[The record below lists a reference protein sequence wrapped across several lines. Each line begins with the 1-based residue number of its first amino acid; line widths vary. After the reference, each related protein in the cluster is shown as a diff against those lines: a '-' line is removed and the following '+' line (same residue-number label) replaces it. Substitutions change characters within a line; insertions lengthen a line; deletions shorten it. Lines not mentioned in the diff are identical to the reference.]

1 MTPDRSKRR
10 IINHLRTAVLNA
22 LLVLVFFV
30 FADAQSVEQAFPTP
44 ITTNELRATIEPRS
58 VGDARLT
65 SYYYA
70 FDGTQG
76 DIFVN
81 VVSKNLNGD
90 IDIFVRDGLRLLSKI
105 VVYAD
110 VGDGETG
117 RVVYLRKPEKL
128 LLRIQGRS
136 PNDDPAT
143 VQIKFAGSFVA
154 AAAADVPEPPRVAKR
169 STEAEP
175 LTALQKD
182 GSVAPPA
189 DVPIEVA
196 KAEKETEK
204 AQETSENP
212 SPDVVQQ
219 PKMAAP
225 GKTVR
230 NRVIVES
237 TLPDPMETTTAS
249 TGAAARKTPADPKLP
264 ATKPS
269 SSRRNARTVRSTERD
284 SGAQPSTDPETA
296 PTVPE
301 AETRDPMAD
310 FRLVIVFKDDSR
322 VERPMTEILRF
333 TVDRGVLTVVDR
345 SGRIGRYSMAD
356 IKRVGIE

>member
-1 MTPDRSKRR
+1 M
-10 IINHLRTAVLNA
+10 RTAMPTG
-22 LLVLVFFV
+22 LLVLACFI
-30 FADAQSVEQAFPTP
+30 AGNAQSVEQAFPTP
-44 ITTNELRATIEPRS
+44 LTTNELRATIEPRA

-81 VVSKNLNGD
+81 VVTKNLNGD

-117 RVVYLRKPEKL
+117 RVLYLRKPEKL
-128 LLRIQGRS
+128 LLRVQGRS

-143 VQIKFAGSFVA
+143 IQIKFAGSFVA
-154 AAAADVPEPPRVAKR
+154 AAPADVPEPPRVAKR
-169 STEAEP
+169 SAEAEP
-175 LTALQKD
+175 LTAARKD
-182 GSVAPPA
+182 DS
-189 DVPIEVA
+189 DVPAGDVTIDIA
-196 KAEKETEK
+196 KAENEK
-204 AQETSENP
+204 AQEPTENP
-212 SPDVVQQ
+212 LPEAMQK
-219 PKMAAP
+219 PKTAAP
-225 GKTVR
+225 GRTVR

-237 TLPDPMETTTAS
+237 TLPEPKETAAAGSGS
-249 TGAAARKTPADPKLP
+249 TARKTAADPKLP

-269 SSRRNARTVRSTERD
+269 TARRSARTARRTERD
-284 SGAQPSTDPETA
+284 AAAKAGSEPETK
-296 PTVPE
+296 PVEPE

-310 FRLVIVFKDDSR
+310 FLLVIVFKDDSR

-333 TVDRGVLTVVDR
+333 TVDRGILTVVDR
-345 SGRIGRYSMAD
+345 SGRIGRYSMVD